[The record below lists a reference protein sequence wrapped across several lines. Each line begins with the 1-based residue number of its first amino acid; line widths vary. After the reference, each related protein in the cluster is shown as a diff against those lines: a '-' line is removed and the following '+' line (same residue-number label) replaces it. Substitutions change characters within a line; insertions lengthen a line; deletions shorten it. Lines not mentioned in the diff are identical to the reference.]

1 MKKSPFDCQELAVKL
16 EKRISLKKSR
26 NATAWKSFV
35 KKTQKTTINKK
46 SNFNLVSTKVT

>member
-1 MKKSPFDCQELAVKL
+1 MKKSPFDYQELAVKL

-26 NATAWKSFV
+26 NATAWKSF
-35 KKTQKTTINKK
+35 KKTQKTTISKT